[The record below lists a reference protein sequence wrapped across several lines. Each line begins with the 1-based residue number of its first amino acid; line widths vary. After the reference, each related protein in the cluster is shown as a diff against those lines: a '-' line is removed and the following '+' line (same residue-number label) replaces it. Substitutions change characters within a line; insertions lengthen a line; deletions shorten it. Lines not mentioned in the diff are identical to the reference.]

1 MAKDL
6 VPYNRTEAIGRQI
19 KGIGKKIVKKV
30 PGQYKFLGK
39 TAKGAAKLAG
49 AAVKN
54 PLTTAAVAGAAYA
67 MGASSRRYAKAP
79 KFGEN
84 IHLNT
89 KLIRRGI

>member
-1 MAKDL
+1 MDKEKVFKFAEDSGKK
-6 VPYNRTEAIGRQI
+6 I
-19 KGIGKKIVKKV
+19 KGIGKKVVKKV
-30 PGQYKFLGK
+30 PGQYKFLGI

-49 AAVKN
+49 AAIKN

-79 KFGEN
+79 KFGEDRD
-84 IHLNT
+84 LNT